1 MSEWISVKDRLPESN
16 TEVLV
21 YSKRR
26 GVTIDFVDA
35 FMLTGTVTFY
45 RNSDVTH
52 WMPIPEPPPE
62 DLALCRK
69 LVSVNDSDAE

>member
-1 MSEWISVKDRLPESN
+1 MVEMDVAYWKAKADRYRWISVNDRLPESN

-52 WMPIPEPPPE
+52 WTPLPEPPKE
-62 DLALCRK
+62 
-69 LVSVNDSDAE
+69 